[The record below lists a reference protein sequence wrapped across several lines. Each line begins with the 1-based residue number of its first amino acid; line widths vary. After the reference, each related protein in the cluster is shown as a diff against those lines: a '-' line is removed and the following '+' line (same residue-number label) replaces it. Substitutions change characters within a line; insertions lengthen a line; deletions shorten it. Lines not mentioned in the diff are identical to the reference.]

1 MTEEKSNPI
10 KKLVNEKEKIVEQL
24 NIAAND
30 YVTLKNRYT
39 VKSNEIR
46 LKPDK
51 IKEDMGLSKAPTEK
65 QQQAYIDTQL
75 KEDFQNMKIA
85 EENKNAWKRKLD
97 LIDTKISAEMLML
110 QVFVGMTK

>member
-1 MTEEKSNPI
+1 MTEDKVNPMDELI
-10 KKLVNEKEKIVEQL
+10 QEKENIVEQL

-39 VKSNEIR
+39 VKSNQIR

-65 QQQAYIDTQL
+65 QQQAYIDDQL
-75 KEDFQNMKIA
+75 KDVLQEKNIAKENMSS
-85 EENKNAWKRKLD
+85 WKRKLD
-97 LIDTKISAEMLML
+97 LIDTKLSAEMLRL
-110 QVFVGMTK
+110 QVFMEMTK